1 MLEPKSILVV
11 DDDAPIR
18 ESLMRILKREEY
30 EVITAAEGEAAL
42 EVLRQR
48 QVNLILTDLKMPKM
62 DGLQLLKA
70 AKMLSPEI
78 EVIVMTAFGE
88 VDTAVE
94 AMRKGAYHFL
104 QKPLKRPEILL
115 TIARALE
122 KQALVMENRSFREQ
136 LEVEHHLGNIIG
148 KSPVMRGL
156 ITKVQQVAPSTAN
169 ILIIGE
175 SGTGKEIFANA
186 LHTASQRRNQPMI
199 KVNCAALPDTLLE
212 SELFGYEKGA
222 FTGATGRKPGRF
234 ELADGG
240 TLFLDEIGDMP
251 KHLQVKLLRVLQ
263 EGEFERLGAT
273 KTIRVDVRIIA
284 ASNKDLMDGVKAGTF
299 REDLFYRLNVITLK
313 LPPLRQRRE
322 DIPLL
327 VDTFLKKYSE
337 KNGKLIRGIS
347 REALDALEGYDWP
360 GNVRELENAIE
371 QAVVLTSVDIIG
383 FSDLPSSIQPREAA
397 NPSSI
402 LVPVGTP
409 MKAIEQLVIS
419 EMLKMTGGDKELAA
433 KLLGISSR
441 TIYRKLEIDT
451 SHDAAPSNPQN
462 DIHRSTDDESDN
474 GDDHESSEG

>member
-1 MLEPKSILVV
+1 MLEQKSILVV

-18 ESLMRILKREEY
+18 ESLLRILKREGY
-30 EVITAAEGEAAL
+30 EVAAGEDGGTAL
-42 EVLRQR
+42 EMLRQKP
-48 QVNLILTDLKMPKM
+48 VNLILTDLRMPKM

-70 AKMLSPEI
+70 AKMLYPEI

-94 AMRKGAYHFL
+94 AMRKGAYHFI

-115 TIARALE
+115 TIARAFE

-136 LEVEHHLGNIIG
+136 LEVEYHFSNIIG
-148 KSPVMRGL
+148 KSPIMRTL

-186 LHTASQRRNQPMI
+186 LHAASPRKSKPMI
-199 KVNCAALPDTLLE
+199 KVNCAALPDALLE

-222 FTGATGRKPGRF
+222 FTGAAGRKLGRF

-263 EGEFERLGAT
+263 EGEFERLGGT
-273 KTIRVDVRIIA
+273 RTIRVDIRLIA
-284 ASNKDLMDGVKAGTF
+284 ATNRDLMEEVKAGNF

-313 LPPLRQRRE
+313 LPLLRERRE

-327 VDTFLKKYSE
+327 VDCFLKKYSE
-337 KNGKLIRGIS
+337 KNG
-347 REALDALEGYDWP
+347 
-360 GNVRELENAIE
+360 
-371 QAVVLTSVDIIG
+371 
-383 FSDLPSSIQPREAA
+383 
-397 NPSSI
+397 
-402 LVPVGTP
+402 
-409 MKAIEQLVIS
+409 
-419 EMLKMTGGDKELAA
+419 
-433 KLLGISSR
+433 
-441 TIYRKLEIDT
+441 
-451 SHDAAPSNPQN
+451 
-462 DIHRSTDDESDN
+462 
-474 GDDHESSEG
+474 

>member
-136 LEVEHHLGNIIG
+136 LEVEHHFSNIIG
-148 KSPVMRGL
+148 KSPIMRAL

-186 LHTASQRRNQPMI
+186 LHAASPRRSKPMI

-212 SELFGYEKGA
+212 SELFGYERGA
-222 FTGATGRKPGRF
+222 FTGAAGRKPGRF

-263 EGEFERLGAT
+263 EGEFERLGGT
-273 KTIRVDVRIIA
+273 RTIRVDIRLIA
-284 ASNKDLMDGVKAGTF
+284 ATNRDLMEEVKAGNF
-299 REDLFYRLNVITLK
+299 REDLFYRLNVITLR
-313 LPPLRQRRE
+313 LPLLKQRRE

-327 VDTFLKKYSE
+327 VDCFLKKYSE
-337 KNGKLIRGIS
+337 KNEKLIRGMS

-371 QAVVLTSVDIIG
+371 QAVVLAQSDIIG
-383 FSDLPSSIQPREAA
+383 LADLPLSIQPRETA

-402 LVPVGTP
+402 VVPLGIP
-409 MKAIEQLVIS
+409 MKEIEQRVIS
-419 EMLKMTGGDKELAA
+419 ETLKITDGDKELAA

-441 TIYRKLEIDT
+441 TIYRKLEADV
-451 SHDAAPSNPQN
+451 SHDPHSFPPNETQ
-462 DIHRSTDDESDN
+462 RSADDEPDN
-474 GDDHESSEG
+474 RTDSERSEE